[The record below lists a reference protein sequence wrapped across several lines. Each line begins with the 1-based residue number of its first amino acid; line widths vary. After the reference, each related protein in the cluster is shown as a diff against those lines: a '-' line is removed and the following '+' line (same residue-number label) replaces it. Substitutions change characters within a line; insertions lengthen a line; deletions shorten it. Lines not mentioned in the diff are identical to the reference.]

1 MEAATL
7 PLLASALFA
16 LVIVPIIAISAFIQ
30 VRRLNARQRPE
41 SPADPQ
47 MDRQLANIT
56 ARLYAVETK
65 LSYMA
70 SRVAASSQPAPA
82 APEPASEPESR
93 PILPA
98 AAPPIAR
105 VPAVHLAPVLRAPI
119 SASPRANLDYESM
132 IAGSW
137 LNYAG
142 ILAVLFAVAF
152 FLKYAFDN
160 NWVGPRGRVGIG
172 LIFGAALLVGSDN
185 LLRRGYRYFS
195 EGIAGLGAA
204 ALYLSL
210 WGGWHYYRLFD
221 QTTAFAAM
229 IVVTAAMI
237 VVAIGR
243 NSERIAV
250 MALAG
255 GFLTPQ
261 LLSTGKNAEITLFTY
276 CLVLVV
282 GLLALERVRD
292 WAWLPP
298 LAFVWTQIYYWGWF
312 SEFYRADELGIT
324 LLFATIFFIAFSAL
338 PAIRTRAEG
347 KLSDVE
353 IALVP
358 ANALVY
364 LGALYKILWPD
375 HRWAITFAVLALAA
389 AHLAVLRAL
398 PEPRKDEPPTLSLL
412 FSGIALTYATLAIP
426 LRLDHEWLTIALAIE
441 GALLIWSGFRA
452 RLRYLRAAG
461 FILFAVTA
469 VRLLMLDATTTT
481 FIFNS
486 RLGAYA
492 AVVACFASA
501 CFFARDAGDNLLD
514 AEKVPF
520 AALAVAANSYALLAL
535 SLEVWD
541 ALGRTQGLL
550 RDHVLAQ
557 TLGLSILWTLY
568 ATALII
574 VGLARKSALLRWQAL
589 ALFGLVVTKVFFFD
603 LSFLERFYRIL
614 SFLVL
619 GLLLLL
625 VSFLYQRKLGVRT
638 EGTKS

>member
-1 MEAATL
+1 MVAATL
-7 PLLASALFA
+7 PLLALALFA
-16 LVIVPIIAISAFIQ
+16 LVIVPIFAIAAFIK
-30 VRRLNARQRPE
+30 VRRLESRQRSE
-41 SPADPQ
+41 AHTGPQ
-47 MDRQLANIT
+47 IDRQLANIT
-56 ARLYAVETK
+56 ARLYAVETQ
-65 LSYMA
+65 LSHIA
-70 SRVAASSQPAPA
+70 SRLAESTQATPA
-82 APEPASEPESR
+82 APAPTSEPESR
-93 PILPA
+93 PISPA
-98 AAPPIAR
+98 AAPPIAPS
-105 VPAVHLAPVLRAPI
+105 PAVPPAPATRAPI
-119 SASPRANLDYESM
+119 ATSPRADLDYESM

-142 ILAVLFAVAF
+142 ILAVLFAIAF

-172 LIFGAALLVGSDN
+172 LIFGAALLVGSDI

-210 WGGWHYYRLFD
+210 WGGWHYYKLFD
-221 QTTAFAAM
+221 QSTAFAAM
-229 IVVTAAMI
+229 IVVTAAMGVI
-237 VVAIGR
+237 AIGR
-243 NSERIAV
+243 NSQRIAV

-276 CLVLVV
+276 CLVLVA
-282 GLLALERVRD
+282 GLLALERVRA

-298 LAFVWTQIYYWGWF
+298 LAFVWTQVYYWGWF
-312 SEFYRADELGIT
+312 SEFYRAEEIAVT
-324 LLFATIFFIAFSAL
+324 LLFATLFFVAFSAL
-338 PAIRTRAEG
+338 PAIRSRAEG
-347 KLSDVE
+347 KLSPVE
-353 IALVP
+353 IVLVP
-358 ANALVY
+358 ANAIVY

-389 AHLAVLRAL
+389 AHLAVMRAL
-398 PEPRKDEPPTLSLL
+398 PDSRKDEPPTLRLL

-441 GALLIWSGFRA
+441 GALLIWSGFRT
-452 RLRYLRAAG
+452 RLWYLRAAG

-469 VRLLMLDATTTT
+469 VRLLMLDAPATT

-486 RLGAYA
+486 RFGAYA

-501 CFFARDAGDNLLD
+501 CFFARDAGENLPD

-520 AALAVAANSYALLAL
+520 ATLAVAANAYALLAL

-557 TLGLSILWTLY
+557 SLGLSILWTLY
-568 ATALII
+568 ATALIS

-589 ALFGLVVTKVFFFD
+589 ALFGLVVAKVFFFD

-625 VSFLYQRKLGVRT
+625 VSFLYQRKLGART
-638 EGTKS
+638 EEPKS